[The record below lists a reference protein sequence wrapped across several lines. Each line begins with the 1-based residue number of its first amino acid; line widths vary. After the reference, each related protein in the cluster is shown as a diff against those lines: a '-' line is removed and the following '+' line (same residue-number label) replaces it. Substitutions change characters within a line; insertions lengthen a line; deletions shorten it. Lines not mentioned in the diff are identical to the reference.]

1 MFFWQ
6 SHGILNNLLC
16 EKDGA
21 VFFLFA
27 LTCTDSLGLA
37 HTDSHTHTRLQ
48 RWFLTNVWESGV
60 I

>member
-21 VFFLFA
+21 GFFFLFA
-27 LTCTDSLGLA
+27 LACTNSRTQT
-37 HTDSHTHTRLQ
+37 HTLTRLQ
-48 RWFLTNVWESGV
+48 RWFLTNVWESSV